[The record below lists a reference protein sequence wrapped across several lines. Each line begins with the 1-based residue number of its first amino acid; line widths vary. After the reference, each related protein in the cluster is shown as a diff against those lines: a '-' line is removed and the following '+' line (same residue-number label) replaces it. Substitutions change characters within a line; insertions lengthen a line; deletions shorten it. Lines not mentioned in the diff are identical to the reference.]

1 MVSNPALTGFTAPK
15 ILWLREEEPE
25 VYKKVK
31 HVLLPKDYIRYEL
44 TGNFATDVADASG
57 TLLFNVNQRCCIKNC

>member
-1 MVSNPALTGFTAPK
+1 VKDNEIIGEEKLIRMVSNPALTGFTAPK

-31 HVLLPKDYIRYEL
+31 HVLLPKDYIL
-44 TGNFATDVADASG
+44 MN
-57 TLLFNVNQRCCIKNC
+57 